1 MTIKELM
8 NAINDKKAEAVALLE
23 KDDIDGAKAA
33 KNELDELANKLSIM
47 QELEKEG
54 EEAMKDQAPVITPER
69 NPEHDFAQAARMGF
83 RNAAATNNEGTAADG
98 GYTVPQDIQT
108 RINKFKEAE
117 FQLENLVD
125 VEKVTTNTGRRTYQT
140 KAQHTGFSAV
150 NEGAS
155 IGAKTGPRFSVMNYT
170 IHKYAGYLPV
180 TNELLADSDA
190 NITATLTEWL
200 AKEDVATRNAQILA
214 KCVPAN
220 AGDIVAIS
228 DIDDIKKAV
237 NVDLGQA
244 YAGGVRIITNDDGL
258 NWLDT
263 LKVTETVGTSETV
276 SNAYLLKPSRDQTN
290 PMNLS
295 LAVGARV
302 IPVTVV
308 PNTIL
313 KSTLS
318 TTNGTA
324 TVIPMMIGDMK
335 EYCKLFDR
343 QQLSIATSTEAVVGT
358 GENIVNAFEMDMT
371 LFRGIVRFDV
381 EIKDADALVYG
392 TVTVP
397 EGE

>member
-1 MTIKELM
+1 
-8 NAINDKKAEAVALLE
+8 
-23 KDDIDGAKAA
+23 
-33 KNELDELANKLSIM
+33 
-47 QELEKEG
+47 
-54 EEAMKDQAPVITPER
+54 
-69 NPEHDFAQAARMGF
+69 
-83 RNAAATNNEGTAADG
+83 
-98 GYTVPQDIQT
+98 
-108 RINKFKEAE
+108 
-117 FQLENLVD
+117 
-125 VEKVTTNTGRRTYQT
+125 
-140 KAQHTGFSAV
+140 
-150 NEGAS
+150 
-155 IGAKTGPRFSVMNYT
+155 MNYS

-214 KCVPAN
+214 KCVPAD

-276 SNAYLLKPSRDQTN
+276 FNAYLLKPNRDQTN

-392 TVTVP
+392 TITVP